1 MLVLGIEP
9 RSSGKEAILMLSH
22 LSNNFV
28 FVIKIHMHMHTKYIH
43 SLYVYIY
50 VCEGGPQCPSATV
63 PQRVAKDNVR
73 CPHFHPG
80 SSLTSRGQVLIAVP
94 QYSPGSLAPAL
105 WTFPISAS
113 HLHIGVPIG

>member
-80 SSLTSRGQVLIAVP
+80 SSLTSLLFHSTHQARWLQLFGP
-94 QYSPGSLAPAL
+94 FPSLP
-105 WTFPISAS
+105 PICT
-113 HLHIGVPIG
+113 